1 MISGHKDRRVSAYLC
16 IDHLAEGFGWTKPE
30 DGEDFVGIPYGS
42 YTDNSEPFI
51 EVRVNGF
58 VRRTINVR
66 DLSMIDFVEEVS
78 EPTER
83 KTNEPTIQEGKDPA
97 ATG

>member
-1 MISGHKDRRVSAYLC
+1 MARRHAMDQSAHEAWNAKHYPGTLQLC
-16 IDHLAEGFGWTKPE
+16 SVCDEPTGRCEEDAMWTD
-30 DGEDFVGIPYGS
+30 DGEPLCESCYK
-42 YTDNSEPFI
+42 
-51 EVRVNGF
+51 
-58 VRRTINVR
+58 
-66 DLSMIDFVEEVS
+66 VS